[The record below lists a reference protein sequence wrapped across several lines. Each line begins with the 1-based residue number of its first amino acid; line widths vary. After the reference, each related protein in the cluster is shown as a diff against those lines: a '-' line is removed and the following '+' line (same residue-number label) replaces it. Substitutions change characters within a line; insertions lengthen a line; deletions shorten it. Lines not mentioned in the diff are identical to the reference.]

1 MTATQLKT
9 PPAPMRE
16 SSRIGMNLIFLILS
30 RVLCLGLSLV
40 QMGIIFRALGVDGS
54 GQFGFALGY
63 SSLFTV
69 FATLGIQRLLVR
81 DIARDPSIAWTYV
94 WTAVGVMAF
103 LSAVV
108 VAAIGISVLFIEAN
122 PVVRGAVLMASVSVI
137 IMWALQSPFEA
148 LLMARERMILLA
160 GVNLVSGIARLAGTY
175 YVLRIAPTS
184 VMAHGGIALGNAAGL
199 ALCIG
204 AAAVAGG
211 WQRPHFR
218 LSLALT
224 QVRESSAFT
233 VAMFLSLLYFK
244 SDMSILKWLAGE
256 SAAGIYTV
264 VQRPMEPL
272 LMIAGIWG
280 TAVFPALCRF
290 SVNAPENYVR
300 LMKTSARLAL
310 LVAFPMAFGIAALAG
325 PIVQLLT
332 GARAGD
338 FAESVPLLQ
347 ILCGVVPFFYLN
359 GVAQEFLYSSCRNWY
374 VVAAY
379 GVAAAV
385 SVAGNMLL
393 IPAMGVYAVAAVAI
407 LTNLVVAVMFVYGM
421 RTEYGAMGLPSL
433 VTKTVIACSVM
444 ACAAYALSGISLIAA
459 ITVGGLLYV
468 ALQAALRTLTP
479 EESRLVVAILR
490 RREATLSSSSL

>member
-1 MTATQLKT
+1 MSATQSET
-9 PPAPMRE
+9 PPLLTRE
-16 SSRIGMNLIFLILS
+16 SSRIGANLISLVFS
-30 RVLCLGLSLV
+30 RILCLGLGLV
-40 QMGIIFRALGVDGS
+40 QMGIIFRALGVDGT

-81 DIARDPSIAWTYV
+81 DIARDPGIAWTYV
-94 WTAVGVMAF
+94 WTALGVMAF
-103 LSAVV
+103 LSACVV
-108 VAAIGISVLFIEAN
+108 LMIAVSTAFIEAN
-122 PVVRGAVLMASVSVI
+122 PVVRSAVLMASVSVI
-137 IMWALQSPFEA
+137 VIWALQSPFEA
-148 LLMARERMILLA
+148 LLMARERMVLLA
-160 GVNLVSGIARLAGTY
+160 GVNLVSGIVRLAGAY

-184 VMAHGGIALGNAAGL
+184 VMAHAGIALGNAAGL

-218 LSLALT
+218 LSLAFA
-224 QVRESSAFT
+224 QIRESSAFT
-233 VAMFLSLLYFK
+233 LAMFLSLIYFK
-244 SDMSILKWLAGE
+244 SDISILKWLAGE

-290 SVNAPENYVR
+290 SVNAPEDYAR

-325 PIVQLLT
+325 PIILLLT
-332 GARAGD
+332 GARASE
-338 FAESVPLLQ
+338 FADSVLLLRV
-347 ILCGVVPFFYLN
+347 LCGIVPFFYLN
-359 GVAQEFLYSSCRNWY
+359 GVAQEFLYSSHRNWY

-379 GVAAAV
+379 ACAAAL
-385 SVAGNMLL
+385 SVTGNMLL

-407 LTNLVVAVMFVYGM
+407 LTSLVVSAMFVYRM
-421 RTEYGAMGLPSL
+421 RAEYGAMGLPSL
-433 VTKTVIACSVM
+433 VAKTMIACSLM
-444 ACAAYALSGISLIAA
+444 AGAAYALSGISLIAA
-459 ITVGGLLYV
+459 IGVASVLYLAAQV
-468 ALQAALRTLTP
+468 ALRTLTP
-479 EESRLVVAILR
+479 EERRLVIAILK
-490 RREATLSSSSL
+490 RREPDKSASA